1 MNVGYVLNLRK
12 AMGVVEIV
20 ALNKEGVKTVF
31 HLHNAQYKI
40 DTASVY
46 KGSCFQARS
55 NQPFWKKN
63 KGHLNGVFEAKAEPR
78 KQLMSFS

>member
-55 NQPFWKKN
+55 NQPFWKKI
-63 KGHLNGVFEAKAEPR
+63 KVILMESLKR
-78 KQLMSFS
+78 KLSLGNN